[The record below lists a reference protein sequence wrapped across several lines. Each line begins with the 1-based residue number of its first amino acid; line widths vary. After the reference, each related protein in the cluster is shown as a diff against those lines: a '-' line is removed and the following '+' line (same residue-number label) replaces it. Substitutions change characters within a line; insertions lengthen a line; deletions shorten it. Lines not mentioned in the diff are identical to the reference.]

1 MYKPYTVW
9 AADFLQRTH
18 TLQSSHLSSF
28 LVVAQV
34 EKPMKTLFPITDAYK
49 KQADNSST
57 SQLLTLGR
65 QASKITVSRV
75 TTVHNP

>member
-1 MYKPYTVW
+1 MQNPEKELRVLPFRDYSMYKPYTVW

-49 KQADNSST
+49 N
-57 SQLLTLGR
+57 R
-65 QASKITVSRV
+65 QIIHQH
-75 TTVHNP
+75 HNYSH